1 MIQRT
6 LSCLAGPGAQPSYDF
21 VLYPF
26 RLAIVASAEPK
37 ICMMT
42 DSAEAAE
49 PSASKG
55 KRQRIE
61 LDAPALAECLMPFA
75 RASGPSFLNYK
86 DEAKNCMDAKV
97 VHGPEGIEGSKEWM
111 KAIQAI
117 NPSMQPP
124 KKTTAVQALFLI
136 REELKETPKWA
147 KLTKKEDL
155 RDWEETLS
163 RRLRNP
169 LRVVAQALSKSKPPA
184 WVLDFVPK
192 AAEAAEA
199 AEDRDP
205 LGDLPAGGS
214 PKEELTDAVIEEC
227 LASLEPVDEDPFEY
241 GLNEELMLPFRKRK
255 GSDICDTGLPIV
267 VDPEA
272 APEDEVVGKF
282 IDGTEHGIGITNAE
296 WALKWPSQQASKCL
310 YETEHKISKHKITIK
325 QRPDRK
331 HILMSIYEQG
341 KQILQVAMRDFG
353 EAGSEK
359 LPDDHPTVV
368 ASLEFLTPLADLYAQ
383 GGHTPASLKVERDQR
398 LKERKTQQGGKARA
412 EAEKTNDNDASMS
425 SGTNGETT
433 ATNDNAKDNVDQPA
447 AKKAKVDKRPKGTIG
462 EEFEQAFGKELH
474 HVKDASLINPHPI
487 TGHSLRNASANPA
500 EAAASETPKGNA
512 KDNVDKAAAKKTKV
526 EKPAAKK
533 PQPKASG
540 SNETFDDLLD
550 WPSMPSFDTMSLAT
564 SLFQRPT

>member
-21 VLYPF
+21 FLYPF

-55 KRQRIE
+55 KRQKCA
-61 LDAPALAECLMPFA
+61 LDAPELAKCLMPFA
-75 RASGPSFLNYK
+75 SASGPSFLNYK

-97 VHGPEGIEGSKEWM
+97 VQGAEGIEGSKEWM

-117 NPSMQPP
+117 NPTMQPP
-124 KKTTAVQALFLI
+124 KKATAVQALFLI
-136 REELKETPKWA
+136 REELKDTPKWA

-169 LRVVAQALSKSKPPA
+169 MRVVAQAILKRKPPPWA
-184 WVLDFVPK
+184 LDFVPK
-192 AAEAAEA
+192 AD

-205 LGDLPAGGS
+205 LGNVPS
-214 PKEELTDAVIEEC
+214 PPGEEMTDALIEDA
-227 LASLEPVDEDPFEY
+227 LASLDAGNDDAFEY
-241 GLNEELMLPFRKRK
+241 GLNDELMLPTRKRK
-255 GSDICDTGLPIV
+255 GSEICDTGLPIV

-272 APEDEVVGKF
+272 APADEVVGKF

-310 YETEHKISKHKITIK
+310 YETEHKVSKHKITIK

-331 HILMSIYEQG
+331 NILMSIYEQG
-341 KQILQVAMRDFG
+341 RQIVQVAQKEFG
-353 EAGSEK
+353 VAGSETM
-359 LPDDHPTVV
+359 PNDHPTVV
-368 ASLEFLTPLADLYAQ
+368 ATLKFMTPLADLYAQ
-383 GGHTPASLKVERDQR
+383 GGHTPASIKVERDHR
-398 LKERKTQQGGKARA
+398 LKDRILMKTQGGKEA
-412 EAEKTNDNDASMS
+412 EAEKTFANDASMPS
-425 SGTNGETT
+425 
-433 ATNDNAKDNVDQPA
+433 ATPNDNAEDNVDKPA
-447 AKKAKVDKRPKGTIG
+447 AKKHPKGSIG
-462 EEFEQAFGKELH
+462 VEFDQGFGN
-474 HVKDASLINPHPI
+474 DASLPSTHPI
-487 TGHSLRNASANPA
+487 TGHILRNASANPA
-500 EAAASETPKGNA
+500 EAAASETPKANA
-512 KDNVDKAAAKKTKV
+512 KDKVDKASAKKAKV

-533 PQPKASG
+533 ANAKDKVDKASA
-540 SNETFDDLLD
+540 STETFDDLLD

-564 SLFQRPT
+564 SLFQRQK